1 MTQPPRNS
9 LPAVISRELSN
20 AQASRPASVGI
31 LDELAGHGFSEPEL
45 FDFVVPR
52 RTLARRRQAGGELS
66 PEESDRAVRLAR
78 LTEMAERIFGDPAK
92 AHRWMRKPSPM
103 LEGSIPLALMKTET
117 GAHLVEQALYRIEY
131 GMFA

>member
-1 MTQPPRNS
+1 MARKS
-9 LPAVISRELSN
+9 LPAVVDRELAN
-20 AQASRPASVGI
+20 AQASKLTNVGI

-45 FDFVVPR
+45 FELVVPR
-52 RTLARRRQAGGELS
+52 RTLARRRQSGGKLS

-78 LTEMAERIFGDPAK
+78 LTALAERIFGDDEK

-103 LEGSIPLALMKTET
+103 LEGSTPLALLQSET
-117 GAHLVEQALYRIEY
+117 GAHLVEQTLYRIEY

>member
-1 MTQPPRNS
+1 MAGAERTLVEVVN
-9 LPAVISRELSN
+9 RELAN
-20 AQASRPASVGI
+20 AQASKPAGVGI

-45 FDFVVPR
+45 NEFVVPR
-52 RTLARRRQAGGELS
+52 RTLARRRRAGGTLS

-78 LTEMAERIFGDPAK
+78 ITAMAERIFGDDAK
-92 AHRWMRKPSPM
+92 AHRWLRKPSPM
-103 LEGSIPLALMKTET
+103 LEGSVPLALLQSET